1 MAENGDKFQIY
12 IEKSK
17 RKTKETL
24 ERGFWGWYKLK
35 LSYLWRH

>member
-24 ERGFWGWYKLK
+24 ERGF
-35 LSYLWRH
+35 